1 MSIKANTERYDK
13 TQTKFIEM
21 QKWAIQNK
29 NNIENAALF
38 LFVIVC
44 PVVAF
49 VAWGQLLAS
58 VITKYH
64 LTIPLLIQECRLAW
78 IHPFAIA
85 SLRTWTAALFYV
97 GFPLTCMAT
106 IIQLIRVDYKK
117 DLKKLLAVP
126 FIPWVFLFAWV
137 VLSIL
142 IKVLSSVL

>member
-1 MSIKANTERYDK
+1 MRTKENTERYDK
-13 TQTKFIEM
+13 VQGKFVEM

-38 LFVIVC
+38 LFVIIF

-49 VAWGQLLAS
+49 VGWGQILAS

-78 IHPFAIA
+78 SHPFIMT
-85 SLRTWTAALFYV
+85 SLRTWVAALFYV

-106 IIQLIRVDYKK
+106 IIQLIRVDHKK
-117 DLKKLLAVP
+117 DLKKLLAMP
-126 FIPWVFLFAWV
+126 FIPWIFLFLWV
-137 VLSIL
+137 VLAIL
-142 IKVLSSVL
+142 INILSSMF